1 MVPIGEIS
9 LSVTRLKTARER
21 LIRHLFGLDAP
32 GCLRGRNI
40 SQTDILE
47 NIQIKKNNLAILAA
61 CSIDTILFP

>member
-1 MVPIGEIS
+1 
-9 LSVTRLKTARER
+9 
-21 LIRHLFGLDAP
+21 LIRHLFGLDVP

-40 SQTDILE
+40 SQADILE